1 MNWNFKKSAELYGI
15 NEWGKGYFKIN
26 KDGNVDINPEKNKC
40 LDLYKLTQDLI
51 ERGIRSP
58 LLIRFPDIV
67 KKRVKLLSDC
77 FDNAIKESKYKGGYS
92 GVYPIKV
99 NQQKHLVDEII
110 SFGTSHKLGLEC
122 GSKPELLIA
131 LSVMKTPGA
140 LIICNGFK
148 DVEYVE
154 TALLSQKLGRNTI
167 IVVDRFVELDII
179 LNAAKKL
186 KIKPHIGF
194 RCKLSTKG
202 GGKWVESSGSKS
214 KFGLSPTEIVLGVN
228 KLKKINMIESLEL
241 LHFHIGSQIPSIQL
255 IKSSMKEGAQFYSEL
270 CRMGAPL
277 KYLDV
282 GGGLGVDYDGS
293 GNSDSSMNYDAQE
306 YANDVVDIIKSIC
319 EEKNIHQPQIITES
333 GRSLVAH
340 SSVLVFD
347 VLGKQQVAK
356 DKLYFK
362 VSKTDAKIVKQMYE
376 IHNDINKDNYNE
388 FYNDLVEKKRDCL
401 QMFTYGVLTLE
412 ERAKVE
418 DLYWSTL
425 KKVALFAKDKNEDL
439 YLEIKKDISDTYFCN
454 FSIFQSLPDSWAIG
468 QHFPV
473 MPIHKLNEFPSS
485 QATIADLTCDSD
497 GKIDVFFDSETS
509 DVQNYLNVHDIN
521 ENEPYFMGA
530 FLTGAYQEI
539 LGDLHNLFGDTDAV
553 HITITD
559 NGNYTVDHVV
569 EGDSVEEVLSYL
581 EYSKQELIE
590 NIRLASENSI
600 ATGKLTRQESKL
612 LLKHYEQGLTGYTY
626 LAEQESD

>member
-1 MNWNFKKSAELYGI
+1 MSWNYNKSAELYGI
-15 NEWGKGYFKIN
+15 NQWGKGYFKIN
-26 KDGNVDINPEKNKC
+26 KNGNVDINPEDNKC
-40 LDLYKLTQDLI
+40 LDLFNLTQDLI

-67 KKRVKLLSDC
+67 KKRVELLANC
-77 FDNAIKESKYKGGYS
+77 FKNAMEESNYQGGYS

-110 SFGTSHKLGLEC
+110 SFGANHKLGLEC

-131 LSVMKTPGA
+131 LSVMKTPEA

-148 DVEYVE
+148 DIEYVE
-154 TALLSQKLGRNTI
+154 TALLSQKLGRNTL
-167 IVVDRFVELDII
+167 IVVDRIVELDII
-179 LNAAKKL
+179 LSAAKRL
-186 KIKPHIGF
+186 NIKPHIGF

-214 KFGLSPTEIVLGVN
+214 KFGLTPTEIVLGVN
-228 KLKKINMIESLEL
+228 KLKELGMIDCLEL
-241 LHFHIGSQIPSIQL
+241 LHFHIGSQIPSIQF

-270 CRMGAPL
+270 CRMGVPL

-293 GNSDSSMNYDAQE
+293 GSSDSSMNYDTQE
-306 YANDVVDIIKSIC
+306 YANDVINIIQSIC
-319 EEKNIHQPQIITES
+319 EEKKIPQPQIITES

-340 SSVLVFD
+340 SSVLIFD

-356 DKLYFK
+356 DKLHFK
-362 VSKTDAKIVKQMYE
+362 VSSEDNKIVQDMYE
-376 IHNDINKDNYNE
+376 IYTDINKDNFNE
-388 FYNDLVEKKRDCL
+388 FYNDLVEKKRDSL
-401 QMFTYGVLTLE
+401 QMFTYGVLSLE

-418 DLYWSTL
+418 DLYWSTMT
-425 KKVALFAKDKNEDL
+425 KVYSLSKDQDEDL
-439 YLEIKKDISDTYFCN
+439 HLKIEKTLSDTYFCN

-473 MPIHKLNEFPSS
+473 MPIHRLNEKPESH
-485 QATIADLTCDSD
+485 AIIADLTCDSD
-497 GKIDVFFDSETS
+497 GK
-509 DVQNYLNVHDIN
+509 VQNYLNVHDIKK
-521 ENEPYFMGA
+521 NEPYFMGA

-553 HITITD
+553 HITITE
-559 NGNYTVDHVV
+559 NGYTVDHVV

-581 EYSKQELIE
+581 EYSKPALLE

-600 ATGKLTRQESKL
+600 AAGKLTRQESKL

-626 LAEQESD
+626 LEEQDS